1 VVRVVQ
7 VVAAVQV
14 EVEVEVGLV
23 DAVRGVFTQRY
34 RGVFTMKVYRP
45 ILNFQM
51 VEPVERGRQVVRVE
65 VGVL

>member
-1 VVRVVQ
+1 MQ
-7 VVAAVQV
+7 VAAVVQV

-45 ILNFQM
+45 LLPMRGVQGAA
-51 VEPVERGRQVVRVE
+51 RGRQVELVDR
-65 VGVL
+65 GLM